1 MFPPSWASQFQ
12 LEELLTSCPLFIVK
26 FPRILHR
33 LPQTS
38 LRHSSIFLR
47 SGVQTRLRSEEVL
60 NRNSHLQGDFKNHLW
75 LTYIGEGITAGGRLI
90 SRCKA
95 NLEAMGDGNDLPVEI
110 KKQVL
115 EESVLSLLRDSQY
128 STKDARN
135 DSPKLAEAFAI
146 FRICFLYVANC
157 TSSSSSTLLGD
168 ACAIHWVQQAR
179 YKCGL
184 RVISYRIQAAIEWRD
199 DNLDLQFI
207 RLPRGDFL
215 CEPQRCQRLL
225 TRNGHVVNSE
235 SASQYTFPQN
245 RRTLT

>member
-1 MFPPSWASQFQ
+1 
-12 LEELLTSCPLFIVK
+12 
-26 FPRILHR
+26 
-33 LPQTS
+33 
-38 LRHSSIFLR
+38 
-47 SGVQTRLRSEEVL
+47 
-60 NRNSHLQGDFKNHLW
+60 
-75 LTYIGEGITAGGRLI
+75 
-90 SRCKA
+90 
-95 NLEAMGDGNDLPVEI
+95 MGDGNDLPVEI

-215 CEPQRCQRLL
+215 CEPQRCQRLSFL
-225 TRNGHVVNSE
+225 LMDMWSILNPHLSILSRKIDELLLKSVRKLLVLFGGNQFFISDKGLMLLILQVIQENYRHL
-235 SASQYTFPQN
+235 F
-245 RRTLT
+245 